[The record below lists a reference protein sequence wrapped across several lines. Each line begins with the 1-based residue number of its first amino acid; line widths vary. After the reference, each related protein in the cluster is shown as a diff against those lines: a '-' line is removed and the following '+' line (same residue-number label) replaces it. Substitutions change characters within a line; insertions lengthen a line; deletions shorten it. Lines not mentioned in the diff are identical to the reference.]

1 MRIDDFLK
9 QKKAAIKRRWLE
21 LIIDTYPADGRE
33 FFRKQKNRFL
43 NPVGAALSRLV
54 EALYDE
60 LLNGAASAD
69 ISTILEDFV
78 KVRAV
83 QDFTP
88 SEAVGFVLY
97 LKQAV
102 REELAEDIRTSRLFE
117 ELLALETRIDRL
129 LLKAF
134 DVYMQ
139 AREKI
144 YEIKAND
151 LKRKSFLA
159 LRRAD
164 SDPAKGE
171 PEDDSHEH
179 TPD

>member
-1 MRIDDFLK
+1 MQIGDFLE
-9 QKKAAIKRRWLE
+9 QKKAAIKQRWFE
-21 LIIDTYPADGRE
+21 LIIDTYPADSRE
-33 FFRKQKNRFL
+33 FFRKQKNRFS

-54 EALYDE
+54 EALYDA
-60 LLNGAASAD
+60 LLNDSASAD

-88 SEAVGFVLY
+88 SEAVGFILY

-102 REELAEDIRTSRLFE
+102 REELAEDIRTDRLFG

-139 AREKI
+139 SREKI
-144 YEIKAND
+144 YQIKAND

-164 SDPAKGE
+164 SDPPEGE
-171 PEDDSHEH
+171 PVDDSHEH